1 MLRKTDYLRKKY
13 APLLDRNL
21 ASALAHLLGR
31 EFPRLGGDRILNLCA
46 EMILDFL
53 AQHLRPRESVCHGQL
68 LWLAVSRDDPP
79 AYGKPI
85 RHTDLVPVLL
95 DLTTPD
101 DIQAVVDRRPPA
113 ERLLSK
119 AVRLCQQA
127 HSQGGLLGNCDL
139 AVLLNTHDSYIASL
153 LCEQERKTGS
163 LVPRRATLHDL
174 GTGLTHK
181 RIICLKHYGEGKT
194 ADQVGRETY
203 HSLEAVD
210 RYLGQFS
217 RVRHCRQQNMEPEQI
232 AYILNCSL
240 SLVDQYLA
248 IDRELE
254 ARRASS

>member
-1 MLRKTDYLRKKY
+1 MLRKADFLRKKY

-31 EFPRLGGDRILNLCA
+31 EFPRLGGERILQLCA
-46 EMILDFL
+46 DLILEFL
-53 AQHLRPRESVCHGQL
+53 AQHLRPRESVTHGQI

-95 DLTTPD
+95 DLATPD
-101 DIQAVVDRRPPA
+101 DVQAILDRHRPA
-113 ERLLSK
+113 DRLLAK
-119 AVRLCQQA
+119 AVRLCEQA

-139 AVLLNTHDSYIASL
+139 AVLLNTGDSAIASL
-153 LCEQERKTGS
+153 ICEHEKKTGF

-217 RVRHCRQQNMEPEQI
+217 RVRHCRQQNMRTEEI
-232 AYILNCSL
+232 AYILKCSL

-254 ARRASS
+254 AARASS